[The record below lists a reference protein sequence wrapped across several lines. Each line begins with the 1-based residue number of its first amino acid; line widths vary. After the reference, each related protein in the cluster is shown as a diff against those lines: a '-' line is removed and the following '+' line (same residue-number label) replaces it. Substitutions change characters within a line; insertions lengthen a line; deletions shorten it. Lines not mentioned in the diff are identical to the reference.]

1 MYNFFDA
8 VDQIQRTLINYYGIN
23 SGSKILKSNRFSIVD
38 QQTQSI
44 RNLLTWM
51 LKGLIK
57 HTFYGIFWIVKQNLH
72 AKLSFLENEIY
83 L

>member
-1 MYNFFDA
+1 MRQRVYLHSFMVYEFRECIYFFDA

-23 SGSKILKSNRFSIVD
+23 SGNKILKSNRFSIVD

-44 RNLLTWM
+44 RNLLTGM

-57 HTFYGIFWIVKQNLH
+57 HTF
-72 AKLSFLENEIY
+72 
-83 L
+83 